1 MNELTQN
8 IQKMMV
14 PKAAIIAYKYE
25 DRRNSDTRY
34 FIELRPIGKSG
45 QMGAG
50 IPVTYEFMNTLLE
63 SYTEEMSG
71 IPAGRVP
78 ENMLACNPRKGQEEY
93 IWYNPPGKRQMFFH
107 KDLNIQDGMFNLPG
121 IVYHV
126 RNGSMDVFAFKGKRP
141 METTPL
147 FRAPFFNVTGSSVC
161 LGSSSLEKPQNPT
174 FLSLLEYWEKRF
186 WLTEFSH
193 LGGNVNPTVSNLVI
207 VTENMFGDIISDEA
221 SMITGSIGMIPSSSM
236 GDGTNGLYE
245 PIHGSAP
252 DIAGQDKANPIGTIL
267 AAAMMLRYSFDMAAE
282 ADAIERAVDKTLR
295 SGFRCGD
302 IMQENCQLVG
312 CKAMGAEIRSRI

>member
-78 ENMLACNPRKGQEEY
+78 DNMLACNPRKGQEEY
-93 IWYNPPGKRQMFFH
+93 IWYNPPGKR
-107 KDLNIQDGMFNLPG
+107 P
-121 IVYHV
+121 V
-126 RNGSMDVFAFKGKRP
+126 
-141 METTPL
+141 ETTPL

-161 LGSSSLEKPQNPT
+161 LGSCSLEKPQNPT

-207 VTENMFGDIISDEA
+207 VTENIR
-221 SMITGSIGMIPSSSM
+221 
-236 GDGTNGLYE
+236 N
-245 PIHGSAP
+245 
-252 DIAGQDKANPIGTIL
+252 NP
-267 AAAMMLRYSFDMAAE
+267 FDMNE
-282 ADAIERAVDKTLR
+282 LTPMNKKLK
-295 SGFRCGD
+295 D
-302 IMQENCQLVG
+302 ILP
-312 CKAMGAEIRSRI
+312 

>member
-126 RNGSMDVFAFKGKRP
+126 KNGSMDVFAFKGKRP
-141 METTPL
+141 VETTPL

-174 FLSLLEYWEKRF
+174 FLSLLEYWE
-186 WLTEFSH
+186 
-193 LGGNVNPTVSNLVI
+193 N
-207 VTENMFGDIISDEA
+207 
-221 SMITGSIGMIPSSSM
+221 GSG
-236 GDGTNGLYE
+236 
-245 PIHGSAP
+245 
-252 DIAGQDKANPIGTIL
+252 
-267 AAAMMLRYSFDMAAE
+267 
-282 ADAIERAVDKTLR
+282 
-295 SGFRCGD
+295 
-302 IMQENCQLVG
+302 
-312 CKAMGAEIRSRI
+312 

>member
-25 DRRNSDTRY
+25 DSRNSDTRY

-78 ENMLACNPRKGQEEY
+78 DNMLACNPRKGQEEY

-107 KDLNIQDGMFNLPG
+107 KDLNIQDGIFNLPG
-121 IVYHV
+121 IVYQV
-126 RNGSMDVFAFKGKRP
+126 KNGSMDVFAFKGKRP
-141 METTPL
+141 VKTTPL

-161 LGSSSLEKPQNPT
+161 LGSCSLEKPQNPT

-207 VTENMFGDIISDEA
+207 VTENIR
-221 SMITGSIGMIPSSSM
+221 
-236 GDGTNGLYE
+236 N
-245 PIHGSAP
+245 
-252 DIAGQDKANPIGTIL
+252 NP
-267 AAAMMLRYSFDMAAE
+267 FDMNE
-282 ADAIERAVDKTLR
+282 LKPMNKKLK
-295 SGFRCGD
+295 D
-302 IMQENCQLVG
+302 ILP
-312 CKAMGAEIRSRI
+312 

>member
-71 IPAGRVP
+71 IPAGRIP

-93 IWYNPPGKRQMFFH
+93 IWYNPPEKEKTLILPIATSTEFQRSFAGS
-107 KDLNIQDGMFNLPG
+107 GYVWNLSQSD
-121 IVYHV
+121 ITQCELLL
-126 RNGSMDVFAFKGKRP
+126 SQAKLSECK
-141 METTPL
+141 EI
-147 FRAPFFNVTGSSVC
+147 
-161 LGSSSLEKPQNPT
+161 
-174 FLSLLEYWEKRF
+174 SLL
-186 WLTEFSH
+186 T
-193 LGGNVNPTVSNLVI
+193 
-207 VTENMFGDIISDEA
+207 SDDDY
-221 SMITGSIGMIPSSSM
+221 G
-236 GDGTNGLYE
+236 
-245 PIHGSAP
+245 
-252 DIAGQDKANPIGTIL
+252 K
-267 AAAMMLRYSFDMAAE
+267 SF
-282 ADAIERAVDKTLR
+282 
-295 SGFRCGD
+295 
-302 IMQENCQLVG
+302 
-312 CKAMGAEIRSRI
+312 

>member
-126 RNGSMDVFAFKGKRP
+126 KKRKHGRIRLQGKTSGGDDSAVPCPVLQRDRIKCLP
-141 METTPL
+141 WQQFFGKATKPD
-147 FRAPFFNVTGSSVC
+147 FPFPAGI
-161 LGSSSLEKPQNPT
+161 LGK
-174 FLSLLEYWEKRF
+174 
-186 WLTEFSH
+186 
-193 LGGNVNPTVSNLVI
+193 TV
-207 VTENMFGDIISDEA
+207 
-221 SMITGSIGMIPSSSM
+221 
-236 GDGTNGLYE
+236 
-245 PIHGSAP
+245 
-252 DIAGQDKANPIGTIL
+252 L
-267 AAAMMLRYSFDMAAE
+267 AD
-282 ADAIERAVDKTLR
+282 
-295 SGFRCGD
+295 
-302 IMQENCQLVG
+302 
-312 CKAMGAEIRSRI
+312 

>member
-78 ENMLACNPRKGQEEY
+78 ENMLACNPRKDR
-93 IWYNPPGKRQMFFH
+93 K
-107 KDLNIQDGMFNLPG
+107 NI
-121 IVYHV
+121 
-126 RNGSMDVFAFKGKRP
+126 S
-141 METTPL
+141 
-147 FRAPFFNVTGSSVC
+147 
-161 LGSSSLEKPQNPT
+161 
-174 FLSLLEYWEKRF
+174 
-186 WLTEFSH
+186 
-193 LGGNVNPTVSNLVI
+193 
-207 VTENMFGDIISDEA
+207 
-221 SMITGSIGMIPSSSM
+221 
-236 GDGTNGLYE
+236 
-245 PIHGSAP
+245 
-252 DIAGQDKANPIGTIL
+252 GTI
-267 AAAMMLRYSFDMAAE
+267 RPERDRCSF
-282 ADAIERAVDKTLR
+282 T
-295 SGFRCGD
+295 
-302 IMQENCQLVG
+302 
-312 CKAMGAEIRSRI
+312 RISIYRTACSICRELSTM